1 MKMQSLSH
9 LLANLSEKK
18 SILKKK
24 KTNKPQWSFQTLPG
38 RRKDFTII

>member
-24 KTNKPQWSFQTLPG
+24 KKINLSGVFKLYQEGEKISQ
-38 RRKDFTII
+38 